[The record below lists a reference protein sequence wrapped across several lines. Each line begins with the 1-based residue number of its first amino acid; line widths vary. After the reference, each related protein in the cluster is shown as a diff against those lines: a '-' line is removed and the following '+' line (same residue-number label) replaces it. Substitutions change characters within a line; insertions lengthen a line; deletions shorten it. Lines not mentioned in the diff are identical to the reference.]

1 MQAVLDAVVLLG
13 ALRVV
18 PAVDRAD
25 EVARDAA
32 DAFELLRAQL
42 IVERDGAVRAV
53 RDGDGV
59 DRLLRLF
66 LYIVDIVH
74 DLRFGDV
81 GDSLDAD
88 VRSVHYHEAHPFY
101 RTTCVVLS

>member
-1 MQAVLDAVVLLG
+1 MFFWMRSISDFSAVLDAVVLLG

-42 IVERDGAVRAV
+42 IVERDGAVRAA

-81 GDSLDAD
+81 GDFLM
-88 VRSVHYHEAHPFY
+88 
-101 RTTCVVLS
+101 LLGL